1 MTISIV
7 RDAKRLC
14 VCLLAGTGVSACA
27 DADLDPT
34 SVVVAE
40 DTGRALL
47 TGVALQDVPVL
58 VGEADLGDELG
69 GAVLLWEA
77 SWELGRANG
86 WELREAAYEEIAG
99 PLSEVF
105 GEGEESRLEAIVGA
119 VGLAVEAAELVA
131 TDRLGE
137 RVLDQLGHAG
147 TAYRG
152 ALTDLE
158 AGRSAQAL
166 VKALRSA
173 DLLREAGPEGVG
185 RHLLAMAETR
195 LDELGVAS
203 ASLVASGMDPEDV
216 ERGEHLL
223 RGARIAMH
231 EGDYARAI
239 QRAYYAC
246 QLLGIS
252 PR

>member
-105 GEGEESRLEAIVGA
+105 GGGEESRLEAIVGA

-152 ALTDLE
+152 GVDRPG
-158 AGRSAQAL
+158 GRSVGPGPRKGAPQC
-166 VKALRSA
+166 RSPQ
-173 DLLREAGPEGVG
+173 RSRTG
-185 RHLLAMAETR
+185 R
-195 LDELGVAS
+195 GW
-203 ASLVASGMDPEDV
+203 PPP
-216 ERGEHLL
+216 
-223 RGARIAMH
+223 
-231 EGDYARAI
+231 
-239 QRAYYAC
+239 AC
-246 QLLGIS
+246 DGRN
-252 PR
+252 PA